1 MNFLHLKNGLRE
13 IADNYKIFSI
23 DLWGVVHDGVSLNP
37 RAMEVLDNL
46 KKNKKSYF
54 HIINLFGN
62 KLISIISL
70 LNSLLQHF
78 FFIS

>member
-1 MNFLHLKNGLRE
+1 MVDPYIIIMSPELLTPTLKASAAASIVPVVTGVPNFNP
-13 IADNYKIFSI
+13 
-23 DLWGVVHDGVSLNP
+23 VSFKTYL
-37 RAMEVLDNL
+37 
-46 KKNKKSYF
+46 KNKKSYF